1 MQNKNGGRCKY
12 VFVCGLQRSGTS
24 VLARNI
30 SRFENCTAFKNTG
43 VLEDEGQYLQD
54 VYPTDHQLGGAGR
67 FGFHPRAHL
76 TENSPLLTPYNI
88 TRLRDSWHAYWDSSK
103 AIRLEKTPGNLI
115 MTRFLQAVF
124 TNSYF
129 IVITRH
135 PVAVS
140 MASQKWS
147 FTSLHNLFAHWLC
160 CHEMF
165 RKDRGYL
172 KRVYE
177 LTYEDYIRDPERH
190 HRNIA
195 HFLGTDVGTATMEP
209 VTAGYNERYLQL
221 WTELVNDSPWK
232 QYYRYIAV
240 KYAPRFEEYGYSVTP
255 GGHTGYD
262 HVDCDVRPIR
272 AAGWLYSRAADA
284 GACLRRVH
292 AENMELLTR
301 PVRAIAPT
309 SLKNPLKRILLNK
322 QLQWA
327 GRLLAPRYFAG
338 IPKKTR

>member
-1 MQNKNGGRCKY
+1 MQNENGDRCKY

-43 VLEDEGQYLQD
+43 VIEDEGQYLQN
-54 VYPTDHQLGGAGR
+54 VYPTDHEFGGVGR

-76 TENSPLLTPYNI
+76 TEDSPLLTPDNI
-88 TRLRDSWHAYWDSSK
+88 NRLRDSWHAFWDPNK
-103 AIRLEKTPGNLI
+103 AICLEKTPGNLI

-124 TNSYF
+124 DDSYF

-147 FTSLHNLFAHWLC
+147 FTSLHSLFAHWLR
-160 CHEMF
+160 CHGIFEM
-165 RKDRGYL
+165 DRRYL
-172 KRVYE
+172 RHVYQ
-177 LTYEDYIRDPERH
+177 LTYEDYVRDPETH

-195 HFLGTDVGTATMEP
+195 QFLGTDVGTAPMEP
-209 VTAGYNERYLQL
+209 VTADYNERYLQL
-221 WTELVNDSPWK
+221 WTELLNDSPWK

-240 KYAPRFEEYGYSVTP
+240 KYGPKFERYGYSITKGP
-255 GGHTGYD
+255 D
-262 HVDCDVRPIR
+262 AERDRVDCDVKPLR
-272 AAGWLYSRAADA
+272 AAGWLYSRAIDA

-309 SLKNPLKRILLNK
+309 SLKNPVKRMLQNK

-327 GRLLAPRYFAG
+327 GRLLAPRYFAA
-338 IPKKTR
+338 IPKKTD